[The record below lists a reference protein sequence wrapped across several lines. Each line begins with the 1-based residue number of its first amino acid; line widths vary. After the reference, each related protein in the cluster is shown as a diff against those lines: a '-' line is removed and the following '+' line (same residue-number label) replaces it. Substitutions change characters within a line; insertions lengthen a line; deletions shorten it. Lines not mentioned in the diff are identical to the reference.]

1 MFLRSVCALML
12 FFFYKSKIYSLGNM
26 PLKCQINPEH
36 YDFRIMGSWIKG
48 ILLCLL
54 VAKSTMQK
62 YCQNHTWA
70 TFT

>member
-1 MFLRSVCALML
+1 
-12 FFFYKSKIYSLGNM
+12 M

-36 YDFRIMGSWIKG
+36 HDFQIMGSWIKG
-48 ILLCLL
+48 ILLYLL

-62 YCQNHTWA
+62 YSQNHTWA